1 MYVSELEIAPYI
13 IITSLF
19 SPQHIGGGR
28 SWVRGVVLESD
39 RGRLSWSH
47 SKDEG

>member
-19 SPQHIGGGR
+19 HLNKR
-28 SWVRGVVLESD
+28 LEWKERAVVLGTV
-39 RGRLSWSH
+39 GRNL
-47 SKDEG
+47 E